1 MSGLN
6 SIGLGLVGDIGGT
19 NARFA
24 LVDFDGVDPKLI
36 EPTSYKGEDYGLRRG
51 RSIGPV
57 ASFDG
62 TLLNVEEIGTGPTV
76 VFAHG
81 FSLNSTTWHHQ
92 MRDLSSEIRM
102 VMFDHRG
109 HGYSGLPPSDD
120 WSLDALANDLESVI
134 RDAANREPVIVVGH
148 SMGGMTLLRYC
159 ELFPDAIGTRVRGI
173 VLVDTTSADVMGGL
187 LPAIARR
194 VQAGVE
200 GFQEIALRALQGKT
214 DNVDHLRA
222 RANNLVYLGTRLM
235 GFGSKP
241 SPTQVA
247 FIEKLLSEV
256 PSSVWFKLIPT
267 MLGMDVSGSLDAI
280 DVPALSSPA
289 ASQQDASPSAEEIA
303 LGRCVVDDLVAAQRA
318 GVISGVALSLIVRT
332 RLHEIPLAQAAAE
345 HRATAAQANCIR
357 WRAERRLRPVLALA
371 S

>member
-1 MSGLN
+1 MADGKKRARRAGL
-6 SIGLGLVGDIGGT
+6 ITGAIALGVGAAAAAGAAGT
-19 NARFA
+19 RAFLRRER
-24 LVDFDGVDPKLI
+24 GRPDP
-36 EPTSYKGEDYGLRRG
+36 YKDEDYGMRRG

-76 VFAHG
+76 VLSHG

-102 VMFDHRG
+102 VMYDHRG

-120 WSLDALANDLESVI
+120 WSLDALAHDLEAVI

-159 ELFPDAIGTRVRGI
+159 ELFPEAIGARIRGI

-194 VQAGVE
+194 LHAAVEGVE
-200 GFQEIALRALQGKT
+200 EVALRALQGRT
-214 DNVDHLRA
+214 DNVDQLRT

-235 GFGSKP
+235 GFGRDP
-241 SPTQVA
+241 SPTQVE

-267 MLGMDVSGSLDAI
+267 MLGMDVSGALDSI
-280 DVPALSSPA
+280 GVPALV
-289 ASQQDASPSAEEIA
+289 IA
-303 LGRCVVDDLVAAQRA
+303 GEKDKL
-318 GVISGVALSLIVRT
+318 T
-332 RLHEIPLAQAAAE
+332 PLAAAE
-345 HRATAAQANCIR
+345 RIADGIP
-357 WRAERRLRPVLALA
+357 RAELVVLPDTGHIPMLERADEFNALLRRFVLRVTTADA
-371 S
+371 SR